1 MGEVKGL
8 MAGSLSSLTSKIDAT
23 KDDTMGKIAAADAE
37 AAANYGAAMDQ
48 IKATLAKAQK
58 ESDNKFAGFYSNLAA
73 SVDTINDS
81 IAKQAALADTRFSK
95 TVKNLAAA
103 RKEAA
108 DEVAAARKSFS
119 TDLIGLSA
127 AVKDSEPRLLGDIQK
142 VSGVHAS
149 NVANQ
154 AIVNRKHKEE
164 HERILKLVNSQISKS
179 SMARGK
185 IKQLLDENKRAAAE
199 EVAAPD
205 TLFTGKL
212 EEIRAQNGDD
222 TLEAARDLTEA
233 TEKVYDELF
242 EVQRQASISNDQS
255 AAAIAKY
262 QTDAAAAIA
271 EAEKDFNGRLSTL
284 TSTVAANAASVEKKF
299 EVLTGTINDNKEA
312 SAKDM
317 ALIEEQRKALGKDMN
332 KRIVKAIE
340 LGEAAAVRVAKRAT
354 ENLSSMQKTM
364 LIEISEHVESKA
376 DELFA
381 TIQNGHQKLA
391 DNYLSLKAY
400 AVAAKAA
407 LDDYVTKG
415 KGKNLSSLGDV
426 LKSIGDLSDVVVEKN
441 DGVGIG
447 LDYIPAIFTGDNIKV
462 DNSMSKINGLVNE
475 SSKTANAVR
484 ERWPM
489 GLGKYLLLKLE
500 ESMLEKGVLQ
510 VDKIADKAGNFVFVN
525 GHAVGLS
532 NKLNDFES
540 LAVRMTDYENTLATL
555 TAKLSGKVEAPPT
568 EASKMV
574 YATEPY
580 DGTR

>member
-58 ESDNKFAGFYSNLAA
+58 ESDNKFAGFYTKMAKNHEEVASNLAA

-103 RKEAA
+103 RK
-108 DEVAAARKSFS
+108 SFS

-127 AVKDSEPRLLGDIQK
+127 AVKDSEQRLLGDIQK

-212 EEIRAQNGDD
+212 EEIRAQNGAD

-233 TEKVYDELF
+233 TEKMYDELS

-415 KGKNLSSLGDV
+415 KGKNLSSLGD
-426 LKSIGDLSDVVVEKN
+426 
-441 DGVGIG
+441 
-447 LDYIPAIFTGDNIKV
+447 
-462 DNSMSKINGLVNE
+462 
-475 SSKTANAVR
+475 
-484 ERWPM
+484 
-489 GLGKYLLLKLE
+489 
-500 ESMLEKGVLQ
+500 
-510 VDKIADKAGNFVFVN
+510 
-525 GHAVGLS
+525 
-532 NKLNDFES
+532 
-540 LAVRMTDYENTLATL
+540 
-555 TAKLSGKVEAPPT
+555 
-568 EASKMV
+568 
-574 YATEPY
+574 
-580 DGTR
+580 